1 MDPYQKAEPDLAL
14 PKGKAFWIGIALMVM
29 SFGPFGFYF
38 VIPFLPVSSVTMLRL
53 FVAGLIASWGLFFIG
68 TLLAGKD
75 GYTYLRQLFRKRFQK
90 R

>member
-1 MDPYQKAEPDLAL
+1 MDQYQKTEPDLVL

-38 VIPFLPVSSVTMLRL
+38 VIPFLPVSSVNMLRL
-53 FVAGLIASWGLFFIG
+53 FVAGLIVSWGLFFIG

-75 GYTYLRQLFRKRFQK
+75 GYTYLRHLVRKRFQ